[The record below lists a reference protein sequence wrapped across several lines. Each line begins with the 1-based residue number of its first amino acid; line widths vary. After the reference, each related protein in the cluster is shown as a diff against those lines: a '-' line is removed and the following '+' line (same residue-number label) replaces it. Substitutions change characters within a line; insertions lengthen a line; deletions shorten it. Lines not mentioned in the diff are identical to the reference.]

1 MLLLGRQNQNL
12 WLRKSVCKFWFFY
25 LQGNYSAVRQHIVW
39 KRKDMDNII
48 IEKVINNNIISAYEK
63 SGAEVIVMGRGI
75 GFKKKQGEVVPADQ
89 ISKIVRIKSRTL
101 TEQFKELLAN
111 MPLERV
117 RISDEIISHAKDHL
131 KLKLNQSIYVTLT
144 DHINFAIE
152 RVSQGIEP
160 QNALLWE
167 IKRFYPQEFQLGIYA
182 LELIHDRLGIL
193 LPEDEAGF
201 IALHFVNAEYGT
213 DIRDAV
219 KFPDQMQAIVDIVER
234 DLGILLDESS
244 LHYERFMTHIKFL
257 IQRIYRKELLS
268 SEDRELSLMMQRK
281 YPREYQCS
289 VKVAEYIMQATGC
302 RLSEEEIMYLSV
314 HIRRVSTI
322 DL

>member
-1 MLLLGRQNQNL
+1 
-12 WLRKSVCKFWFFY
+12 
-25 LQGNYSAVRQHIVW
+25 
-39 KRKDMDNII
+39 MDNII

-89 ISKIVRIKSRTL
+89 ISKIFRIKSRTL
-101 TEQFKELLAN
+101 AEQFKELLAN

-182 LELIHDRLGIL
+182 LELIQDRLDIL

-234 DLGILLDESS
+234 DLGMLLDESS

-268 SEDRELSLMMQRK
+268 SEDRELSLLMQRK

-289 VKVAEYIMQATGC
+289 LKVAEYIMQATGS

-314 HIRRVSTI
+314 HIRRVTTI

>member
-1 MLLLGRQNQNL
+1 
-12 WLRKSVCKFWFFY
+12 
-25 LQGNYSAVRQHIVW
+25 
-39 KRKDMDNII
+39 MDNII

-89 ISKIVRIKSRTL
+89 ISKIFRIKSRTL

-234 DLGILLDESS
+234 DLEILLDESS

-268 SEDRELSLMMQRK
+268 SEDRELSLLMQRK

-289 VKVAEYIMQATGC
+289 LKVAEYIMQATGS

>member
-1 MLLLGRQNQNL
+1 
-12 WLRKSVCKFWFFY
+12 
-25 LQGNYSAVRQHIVW
+25 
-39 KRKDMDNII
+39 MDNII

-89 ISKIVRIKSRTL
+89 ISKIFRIKSRTL

-219 KFPDQMQAIVDIVER
+219 KFPNLVKKILEIVEEK
-234 DLGILLDESS
+234 LQIELDETS
-244 LHYERFMTHIKFL
+244 LHYERFVTHIKFL
-257 IQRIYRKELLS
+257 LQRVYRKELLPDEE
-268 SEDRELSLMMQRK
+268 SELAELMQKKYQKEYDCSKMVAAYIEEETKCSL
-281 YPREYQCS
+281 S
-289 VKVAEYIMQATGC
+289 G
-302 RLSEEEIMYLSV
+302 EEIMYLAI
-314 HIRRVSTI
+314 HIRRVTTAEE
-322 DL
+322 

>member
-1 MLLLGRQNQNL
+1 
-12 WLRKSVCKFWFFY
+12 
-25 LQGNYSAVRQHIVW
+25 
-39 KRKDMDNII
+39 MDNII

-63 SGAEVIVMGRGI
+63 SGAEVIVRGRGI

-89 ISKIVRIKSRTL
+89 ISKIFRIKSRTL

-268 SEDRELSLMMQRK
+268 SEDRELSLLMQRK

-289 VKVAEYIMQATGC
+289 VKVAEYIMQATGS

>member
-1 MLLLGRQNQNL
+1 M
-12 WLRKSVCKFWFFY
+12 
-25 LQGNYSAVRQHIVW
+25 VW
-39 KRKDMDNII
+39 KRKDMDHII

-89 ISKIVRIKSRTL
+89 ISKIFRIKSRTL

-219 KFPDQMQAIVDIVER
+219 KFPDQMQAIVDIVEH
-234 DLGILLDESS
+234 DLGIMLDESS
-244 LHYERFMTHIKFL
+244 LHYERFVTHIKFL

-281 YPREYQCS
+281 YPREYECS
-289 VKVAEYIMQATGC
+289 VKVAEYIMQATGS

-314 HIRRVSTI
+314 HIRRVTTI

>member
-1 MLLLGRQNQNL
+1 
-12 WLRKSVCKFWFFY
+12 
-25 LQGNYSAVRQHIVW
+25 
-39 KRKDMDNII
+39 MDNII

-89 ISKIVRIKSRTL
+89 ISKIFRIKSRTL

-234 DLGILLDESS
+234 ELGILLDESS

-268 SEDRELSLMMQRK
+268 SEHRELSLMMQRK

>member
-1 MLLLGRQNQNL
+1 
-12 WLRKSVCKFWFFY
+12 
-25 LQGNYSAVRQHIVW
+25 
-39 KRKDMDNII
+39 MDNII

-89 ISKIVRIKSRTL
+89 ISKIFRIKSRTL
-101 TEQFKELLAN
+101 AEQFKELLAN

-268 SEDRELSLMMQRK
+268 SEDRELSLLMQRK

-289 VKVAEYIMQATGC
+289 VKVAEYIMQATGS

-322 DL
+322 D

>member
-1 MLLLGRQNQNL
+1 M
-12 WLRKSVCKFWFFY
+12 
-25 LQGNYSAVRQHIVW
+25 VW
-39 KRKDMDNII
+39 ERKDMDHII

-75 GFKKKQGEVVPADQ
+75 GFKKKQGEMVPADQ
-89 ISKIVRIKSRTL
+89 ISKIFRIKSRTL
-101 TEQFKELLAN
+101 AEQFKELLAN

-182 LELIHDRLGIL
+182 LELIQDRLDIL

-219 KFPDQMQAIVDIVER
+219 KFPDQMQAIVDIVEH

-244 LHYERFMTHIKFL
+244 LHYERFVTHIKFL

-281 YPREYQCS
+281 YPREYECS
-289 VKVAEYIMQATGC
+289 VKVAEYIMQATGS

>member
-1 MLLLGRQNQNL
+1 
-12 WLRKSVCKFWFFY
+12 
-25 LQGNYSAVRQHIVW
+25 
-39 KRKDMDNII
+39 MDNII

-75 GFKKKQGEVVPADQ
+75 GFKKKQGEIVPADQ
-89 ISKIVRIKSRTL
+89 ISKIFRIKSRTL

-152 RVSQGIEP
+152 GVSQGIEP

-268 SEDRELSLMMQRK
+268 SEDRELSLLMQRK

-289 VKVAEYIMQATGC
+289 VKVAEYIMQATGS

>member
-1 MLLLGRQNQNL
+1 
-12 WLRKSVCKFWFFY
+12 
-25 LQGNYSAVRQHIVW
+25 
-39 KRKDMDNII
+39 MDNII

-89 ISKIVRIKSRTL
+89 ISKIFRIKSRTL

-219 KFPDQMQAIVDIVER
+219 KFPDQMQAIVDIVEH

-244 LHYERFMTHIKFL
+244 LHYERFVTHIKFL

-281 YPREYQCS
+281 YPREYECS
-289 VKVAEYIMQATGC
+289 VKVAEYIMQATGS

-322 DL
+322 EKL

>member
-1 MLLLGRQNQNL
+1 
-12 WLRKSVCKFWFFY
+12 
-25 LQGNYSAVRQHIVW
+25 
-39 KRKDMDNII
+39 MDNII

-89 ISKIVRIKSRTL
+89 ISKIFRIKSRTL

-144 DHINFAIE
+144 EHINFAIE

-201 IALHFVNAEYGT
+201 IALYFVNAEYGT

-234 DLGILLDESS
+234 ELGILLDESS

>member
-1 MLLLGRQNQNL
+1 
-12 WLRKSVCKFWFFY
+12 
-25 LQGNYSAVRQHIVW
+25 
-39 KRKDMDNII
+39 MDNII

-75 GFKKKQGEVVPADQ
+75 GFKKKQGEMVPADQ
-89 ISKIVRIKSRTL
+89 ISKIFRIKSRTL
-101 TEQFKELLAN
+101 AEQFKELLAN

-234 DLGILLDESS
+234 ELGILLDESS

-289 VKVAEYIMQATGC
+289 VKVAEYIMQNILC
-302 RLSEEEIMYLSV
+302 RQPAADCLRKKSCICLCTSAELV
-314 HIRRVSTI
+314 
-322 DL
+322 L